1 MTTGAIRHAKLQSN
15 HHHQQT
21 NSNTQCFTGRM
32 PFLLPNQQCRSTEG
46 KISHT
51 KDLLIPNSSGSLLT
65 LFLTTKGSWLV
76 WGGLPCLSSASWC
89 QYPRCQN
96 RNWLLLIISNI
107 WLFSWKSAYGA
118 STRRPITHRIARA
131 SWRTFCATRSSD
143 TRRRSWLRTSL
154 RRRPPAKT
162 RSTHCSMHI
171 GRSTSDGVLLLC
183 GLTCCGLALNCFLYG
198 DC

>member
-107 WLFSWKSAYGA
+107 WLCSAEGVY
-118 STRRPITHRIARA
+118 TEHRPGDLSHTVSPEQADAHSARLVP
-131 SWRTFCATRSSD
+131 RTLADGHDCEHHSD
-143 TRRRSWLRTSL
+143 ADLL
-154 RRRPPAKT
+154 RRHAQHT
-162 RSTHCSMHI
+162 AVCTSV
-171 GRSTSDGVLLLC
+171 GRLLAAFC
-183 GLTCCGLALNCFLYG
+183 YTV
-198 DC
+198 D